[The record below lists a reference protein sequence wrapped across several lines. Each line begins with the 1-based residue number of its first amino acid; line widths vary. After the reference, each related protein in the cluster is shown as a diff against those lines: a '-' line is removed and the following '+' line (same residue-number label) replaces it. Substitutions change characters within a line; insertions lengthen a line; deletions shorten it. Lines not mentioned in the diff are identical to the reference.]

1 MTGSIR
7 TSLALAVLL
16 FFSLFGCDS
25 QTTTTASPQE
35 VPAEA
40 LPVAAAVPPSEQ
52 AAEASDF
59 EKYGQEFHGKIAK
72 SYAESEEWWPSSPK
86 PPAGTPNVIIFLLD
100 DTGFAHL
107 GSFGG
112 LIDTPNIDRLA
123 ANGLRYN
130 NFHTTAL
137 CSPSRATIMAG
148 RNHHRIGLGSHSLT
162 AMGFPGYNAFA
173 PESGKSVAKHLQK
186 AGFVNYAIGKW
197 DHTPLYEVSESG
209 PFDRWPSGEGF
220 DHYYGFMAAD
230 ADNYRSL
237 VWRDHHPTE
246 DWEDKPGYH
255 YSEAMADEA
264 IRNITSHV
272 SVSPDK
278 PFMMFWA
285 PVAMH
290 SPHQAPPEY
299 IQRYA
304 GKFDKGWDAA
314 RAEIHKRQL
323 EMGVIPPG
331 TKLTER
337 TAEIPAWDS
346 LTPDEQKL
354 YARQMEVFA
363 AMLTHVDEQIGRV
376 LATLERTGQLDNTLI
391 FVTADNGSSG
401 EGGLTGSFNET
412 YVLNGLQTPFD
423 GNMSHYEDWGGP
435 DTYPHFHAGWA
446 LAGNTPFQYFK
457 QIVHRGGIQD
467 AMVVHWPAGI
477 QAKGEIRNQYSHITD
492 IAPTILDVTGT
503 EFLETIDGEK
513 QMDMDGVSLQY
524 SFNDGSAPTQHP
536 EQYYELFGNR
546 ALYQDG
552 WKAVTI
558 HAGRM
563 PWNLN
568 RVAPFENDVWEL
580 YNLNED
586 FSEAV
591 NLAEQNPEKLEALK
605 QRWDEVALENNV
617 YPLYDD
623 MIQRIAKQQNRLFG
637 DRTEFVYFSPGSR
650 RIAEKASAPVKGRS
664 HSIETTLV
672 REGGEE
678 GVLIACGG
686 FTGGYT
692 LFIKDDKVYYD
703 YNYYNGLYYTLES
716 PKLAAGEVNIRFNFV
731 ENGGTKEGIPG
742 GYGELFINGEKVDQV
757 DMPEMHISTFSLSE
771 TFDVG
776 IDAGTPVSD
785 KYKVK
790 NHFPYTGELDR
801 VTVRLTES
809 S

>member
-1 MTGSIR
+1 MQWKRS
-7 TSLALAVLL
+7 S
-16 FFSLFGCDS
+16 S
-25 QTTTTASPQE
+25 
-35 VPAEA
+35 
-40 LPVAAAVPPSEQ
+40 AAACLLVAFTIGACAQQGGTQDEVESE
-52 AAEASDF
+52 AFA
-59 EKYGQEFHGKIAK
+59 KYGQEFEGKIAK

-86 PPAGTPNVIIFLLD
+86 PPEGTPNVIVFLLD
-100 DTGFAHL
+100 DTGFGHI

-112 LIDTPNIDRLA
+112 LIDTPNIDRLGE
-123 ANGLRYN
+123 NGLRYN

-162 AMGFPGYNAFA
+162 AMGFPGYNAFP

-197 DHTPLYEVSESG
+197 DHTPLYEVSEAG

-220 DHYYGFMAAD
+220 DHYFGFMAAD
-230 ADNYRSL
+230 ADNFRSL
-237 VWRDHHPTE
+237 VWRDHYPIE
-246 DWEDKPGYH
+246 EWMDKPGYH
-255 YSEAMADEA
+255 WSEAMADEA

-272 SVSPDK
+272 STAPDK
-278 PFMMFWA
+278 PFMLFWA

-290 SPHQAPPEY
+290 SPHQAPQEY
-299 IQRYA
+299 IDRYK
-304 GKFDKGWDAA
+304 GVFDMGWDEA
-314 RAEIHKRQL
+314 RRIIHERQL
-323 EMGVIPPG
+323 GLGIIPEG
-331 TKLTER
+331 TLLTER
-337 TAEIPAWDS
+337 TAEIPAWETLS
-346 LTPDEQKL
+346 PDEQRL

-376 LATLERTGQLDNTLI
+376 LEVLERTGQLDNTLI

-412 YVLNGLQTPFD
+412 YVLNGLQTPFEA
-423 GNMSHYEDWGGP
+423 NISHIEDWGGP
-435 DTYPHFHAGWA
+435 STYPHFHAGWA

-467 AMVVHWPAGI
+467 ALIVHWPDGI
-477 QAKGEIRNQYSHITD
+477 ESPGEIRQQYHHITD

-503 EFLETIDGEK
+503 PFYKEIDGNE
-513 QMDMDGVSLQY
+513 QMDMDGVSMAY
-524 SFNDGSAPTQHP
+524 SFNEAAAATQHP

-568 RVAPFENDVWEL
+568 RVAPFEDDVWEL

-591 NLAEQNPEKLEALK
+591 NLAAENPEKLAELQA
-605 QRWDEVALENNV
+605 RWEELAWENNV
-617 YPLYDD
+617 FPLYDD
-623 MIQRIAKQQNRLFG
+623 MIQRIAKQQGLLFG
-637 DRTEFVYFSPGSR
+637 DRTEFTYYNPGAR

-664 HSIETTLV
+664 HEIETTLTLS
-672 REGGEE
+672 GAEE
-678 GVLIACGG
+678 GVILACGG

-692 LFIKDDKVYYD
+692 LFIRDNKVHYD
-703 YNYYNGLYYTLES
+703 YNYYHGLYYSLES
-716 PKLAAGEVNIRFNFV
+716 PELPSGEVNIRFNFI
-731 ENGGTKEGIPG
+731 EDGGVTEGIPG
-742 GYGELFINGEKVDQV
+742 GVGELYINGEKVDEV
-757 DMPEMHISTFSLSE
+757 SMPEMHISTFSLSE

-776 IDAGTPVSD
+776 IDAGTPVSN
-785 KYKVK
+785 KYRVT
-790 NHFPYTGELDR
+790 NHYPFTGDLDR
-801 VTVRLTES
+801 VIVRLTE
-809 S
+809 

>member
-1 MTGSIR
+1 MTR
-7 TSLALAVLL
+7 TLLSLACAVLL
-16 FFSLFGCDS
+16 GTVAGSLPAS
-25 QTTTTASPQE
+25 AETAM
-35 VPAEA
+35 
-40 LPVAAAVPPSEQ
+40 
-52 AAEASDF
+52 
-59 EKYGQEFHGKIAK
+59 EKYGQEFEGKLAK
-72 SYAESEEWWPSSPK
+72 RYEDSVEWWPSTPK
-86 PPAGTPNVIIFLLD
+86 PPPGTPNVIVFLLD
-100 DTGFAHL
+100 DTGFAHI

-112 LIDTPNIDRLA
+112 LVDTPNIDRLA
-123 ANGLRYN
+123 ENGLRYN

-137 CSPSRATIMAG
+137 CSPSRAAIMAG

-162 AMGFPGYNAFA
+162 AMGFPGYNAFP

-246 DWEDKPGYH
+246 DWEGKPGYH

-264 IRNITSHV
+264 IRNITAHR
-272 SVSPDK
+272 SVSPDR
-278 PFMMFWA
+278 PFMIFWA

-290 SPHQAPPEY
+290 APHQAPPEF
-299 IQRYA
+299 IRRYE
-304 GKFDKGWDAA
+304 GRFEMGWDGA
-314 RAEIHKRQL
+314 RKKIHQRQL
-323 EMGVIPPG
+323 EMGILPPG
-331 TKLTER
+331 TKLTQR
-337 TAEIPAWDS
+337 TEAIPAWDS
-346 LTPDEQKL
+346 LKPEQQKL

-363 AMLTHVDEQIGRV
+363 AMLTHVDEQIGRILQV
-376 LATLERTGQLDNTLI
+376 LERTGQLDNTLI

-412 YVLNGLQTPFD
+412 YVLNGLQTPFAA
-423 GNMSHYEDWGGP
+423 NMEHYEGWGGP

-467 AMVVHWPAGI
+467 ALVVHWPKGI
-477 QAKGEIRNQYSHITD
+477 EARGEVRSQYHHIID
-492 IAPTILDVTGT
+492 IAPTILDVTGAP
-503 EFLETIDGEK
+503 FLKELDGVE
-513 QMDMDGVSLQY
+513 QMALDGVSMRY
-524 SFNDGSAPTQHP
+524 SFDAPDAPTQHP

-546 ALYQDG
+546 AIYQDG

-568 RVAPFENDVWEL
+568 RVAPFENDEWEL
-580 YNLNED
+580 YHLDED

-591 NLAEQNPEKLEALK
+591 NVADQHPEKLEELK
-605 QRWDEVALENNV
+605 KRWEELAWENNV
-617 YPLYDD
+617 FPLYDD
-623 MIQRIAKQQNRLFG
+623 MVQRIAKQQSRLFG
-637 DRTEFVYFSPGSR
+637 DRTEFVYYAPGAR

-664 HSIETTLV
+664 HTIETTLPLT
-672 REGGEE
+672 GGEE
-678 GVLIACGG
+678 GVIVACGG

-692 LFIKDDKVYYD
+692 LFIRDDKAWYD

-716 PKLAAGEVNIRFNFV
+716 PSLPKGKVTLQFRFT
-731 ENGGTKEGIPG
+731 ETGGTREGIPG
-742 GYGELFINGEKVDQV
+742 GRGELYVNGNKVDEV
-757 DMPEMHISTFSLSE
+757 EMPEMHISTFSLSE

-785 KYKVK
+785 KYRVK
-790 NHFPYTGELDR
+790 NHFPYTGDLDK
-801 VTVRLTES
+801 VIVRLTGEDEFEHAREAELTS
-809 S
+809 GF

>member
-1 MTGSIR
+1 MRQPRGTIAV
-7 TSLALAVLL
+7 LALGLVL
-16 FFSLFGCDS
+16 GAC
-25 QTTTTASPQE
+25 
-35 VPAEA
+35 AEA
-40 LPVAAAVPPSEQ
+40 GDSGGDQESE
-52 AAEASDF
+52 AFA
-59 EKYGQEFHGKIAK
+59 KYGQEFKGTIAE
-72 SYAESEEWWPSSPK
+72 SYEESEEWWPSTPK
-86 PPAGTPNVIIFLLD
+86 PPEGTPNVIIFLLD
-100 DTGFAHL
+100 DTGFGHI

-112 LIDTPNIDRLA
+112 LIDTPNIDQLA
-123 ANGLRYN
+123 ENGLRFN

-162 AMGFPGYNAFA
+162 AMGFPGYNAFP

-230 ADNYRSL
+230 ADNFRSL
-237 VWRDHHPTE
+237 VWRDHYPIE
-246 DWEDKPGYH
+246 DWMDKPGYH
-255 YSEAMADEA
+255 WSEAMADEA

-272 SVSPDK
+272 SVSPDR

-290 SPHQAPPEY
+290 SPHQAPAEY
-299 IQRYA
+299 IERYR
-304 GKFDKGWDAA
+304 GMFDMGWDAA
-314 RAEIHKRQL
+314 RERIHQNQL
-323 EMGVIPPG
+323 DMGVIPVG
-331 TKLTER
+331 TLLTER
-337 TAEIPAWDS
+337 TADIPAWES
-346 LTPDEQKL
+346 LDPGEQRL

-363 AMLTHVDEQIGRV
+363 AMLTHVDEQMGRI
-376 LATLERTGQLDNTLI
+376 LAALERTGQLDNTLI

-412 YVLNGLQTPFD
+412 YVLNGLQTPYD
-423 GNMSHYEDWGGP
+423 ANMEHYDEWGGP
-435 DTYPHFHAGWA
+435 STYPHFHAGWA

-467 AMVVHWPAGI
+467 ALVVHWPDGI
-477 QAKGEIRNQYSHITD
+477 QSSGEVRQQYHHITD

-503 EFLETIDGEK
+503 EFLEELDGIE
-513 QMDMDGVSLQY
+513 QMPMDGVSMQY
-524 SFNDGSAPTQHP
+524 AFNDADAPTQHP

-563 PWNLN
+563 PWDLN
-568 RVAPFENDVWEL
+568 RTAPFETDVWEL

-591 NLAEQNPEKLEALK
+591 DLADENPEKLEELK
-605 QRWDEVALENNV
+605 ARWEELAWENNV

-623 MIQRIAKQQNRLFG
+623 MIQRIAKQQGRLFG
-637 DRTEFVYFSPGSR
+637 DRTEFVYYNPGAR
-650 RIAEKASAPVKGRS
+650 RIAEKASAPVKGQS
-664 HSIETTLV
+664 HEIEVDLSLT
-672 REGGEE
+672 GSEE
-678 GVLIACGG
+678 GVLVAVGG

-692 LFIKDDKVYYD
+692 LFIKDNRAYYD

-716 PKLAAGEVNIRFNFV
+716 PPLGTGDVNIRFNFI
-731 ENGGTKEGIPG
+731 EDGGTTEGMPG
-742 GYGELFINGEKVDQV
+742 GTGELYINGEKVGEV
-757 DMPEMHISTFSLSE
+757 YMPEMHISTFSLSE

-776 IDAGTPVSD
+776 MDAGTPVSD
-785 KYKVK
+785 KYTVT
-790 NHFPYTGELDR
+790 NHFPYTGELDK
-801 VTVRLTES
+801 VIVRLTDGN
-809 S
+809 